1 VDLIVADEKSKNP
14 RNEHD
19 IIGLCFYETTEQ
31 YKLKFQTL
39 LAHLGFDHHPIRKL
53 MDIFRAWIENFIKE
67 KHLDIKQAAGMFS
80 TDNPA
85 EYISN
90 QTQKLLRAN
99 IECIKEFVKITS
111 KAMVL
116 FYQLDVKKGEI
127 TEVCLY
133 NLLTSLVLKNPV
145 YTKIIDLFK
154 SSKDKE
160 IEAIENKILKVNYE
174 WDLE

>member
-1 VDLIVADEKSKNP
+1 
-14 RNEHD
+14 
-19 IIGLCFYETTEQ
+19 
-31 YKLKFQTL
+31 
-39 LAHLGFDHHPIRKL
+39 
-53 MDIFRAWIENFIKE
+53 
-67 KHLDIKQAAGMFS
+67 MFS
-80 TDNPA
+80 TDDPA

-154 SSKDKE
+154 ASKD
-160 IEAIENKILKVNYE
+160 
-174 WDLE
+174 